1 MHRQEKDMNIPAR
14 AERSIMTE
22 DNPHVMTSMQVVA
35 QVRLI
40 QEVMTAVMKEG
51 THFGTIPGTP
61 KPSLWKPGAEVL
73 CATFR
78 IAPSYQ
84 IEDLSTSDSIRYR
97 VRCIGTHQISRV
109 VLGEGFGEC
118 SSNEE
123 KSKWRKAANKEFDAT
138 PVDRRRVKYARGSNG
153 DYEIKQVRTE
163 PADVANTILK
173 MACKRA
179 QVAMTL
185 NVTAASD
192 IFTQDIEDLPEE
204 LRPDEEGNGTAS
216 GRQHQG
222 PEPYPDDKMATNMPA
237 YTDLVKS
244 GTKTPADIIKTIKSK
259 YTLTATQEAKINALA
274 KKTGGKQQ

>member
-1 MHRQEKDMNIPAR
+1 MSSPVPVVAYPAVHQEQAR
-14 AERSIMTE
+14 ALTA
-22 DNPHVMTSMQVVA
+22 TQVVS

-40 QEVMTAVMKEG
+40 QEVMEAVMKDG
-51 THFGTIPGTP
+51 THYGKIPGTP

-84 IEDLSTSDSIRYR
+84 IEDLSTIDSIRYR
-97 VRCIGTHQISRV
+97 VRCVGTHQLTGT
-109 VLGEGFGEC
+109 VLGEGCGEA

-123 KSKWRKAANKEFDAT
+123 KYKWRKTADKEFAGT
-138 PVDRRRVKYARGSNG
+138 SVDRRRTKYARGQNG
-153 DYEIKQVRTE
+153 EYEIKQVRTE

-204 LRPDEEGNGTAS
+204 LRHVEDDGSPTQTTAGPQSYPAEKFTINFPAWEKLIKNGNKTA
-216 GRQHQG
+216 
-222 PEPYPDDKMATNMPA
+222 DA
-237 YTDLVKS
+237 
-244 GTKTPADIIKTIKSK
+244 IIKTVGSK
-259 YTLTATQEAKINALA
+259 AVLSEEQKKKILAVNATTTSAATDTK
-274 KKTGGKQQ
+274 G